1 MSREH
6 LLACLRGDGSNVFDR
21 TIDVLISRLR
31 QKLEIN
37 PHAPRYIRTE
47 RGIGYS
53 FSEPVTQ
60 FHL

>member
-1 MSREH
+1 M
-6 LLACLRGDGSNVFDR
+6 RGEESNVFDR

-31 QKLEIN
+31 QKLEEN

-53 FSEPVTQ
+53 FSESVTRGN
-60 FHL
+60 